1 MNTILFVDDES
12 RMLDLMTMNF
22 SSIYNILTAKNGLE
36 ALEVI
41 HKNEVDL
48 IVTDIKMPKMDGME
62 LLKKVKSSFDIP
74 VIIVTAFGTIENA
87 VEAVKSGA
95 YDYVTKPI
103 NLQDLETKIKRSIEY
118 LKVKRENVLLRE
130 KIKNSLNIVTQNE
143 QMQKILEK
151 IPEYAN
157 LDFPILILGE
167 SGTGK
172 ELIAHAIH
180 DQSKRYLEPFIAI
193 NVSAIP
199 YELFESEFFGYDQG
213 AFTGATSKKIGKF
226 EASDKGTL
234 FLDEIGDM
242 PIEHQAKLLRVL
254 QDSKITRLGSVEE
267 RRVDFRLISA
277 TNKPIDKMVEDKKF
291 REDLYYRINVI
302 RIEIPPLRERP
313 EDIDILSR
321 YYLEKYS
328 NQLKKEIS
336 AFSPKT
342 LEVLKSYRWPGNVRE
357 LQNVILR
364 SVINAKAEVRVRDL
378 PPEISGQNQ
387 TAMDYKS
394 FMIKKHIERDELYK
408 TLERQFVNSIL
419 SNAQGNV
426 SKAAE
431 EAGMD
436 RRLLQNMIK
445 HINNS

>member
-291 REDLYYRINVI
+291 REDLYYRIDVI

-364 SVINAKAEVRVRDL
+364 SVINAKDEVRVRDL